1 MRIATP
7 RTLLALPVALVVAA
21 VIATPSVAA
30 TPAASIA
37 PSTSQAAPGPTAQ
50 GIIMS
55 DGRICN
61 PRWGC

>member
-1 MRIATP
+1 MRIAKS
-7 RTLLALPVALVVAA
+7 LAIPAALVVAA
-21 VIATPSVAA
+21 VCATPSVAA
-30 TPAASIA
+30 TQTASIA
-37 PSTSQAAPGPTAQ
+37 PSALQAAPGPTAQ

>member
-1 MRIATP
+1 MRIASP
-7 RTLLALPVALVVAA
+7 RTLLALPAALVVAA
-21 VIATPSVAA
+21 VIAAPSMAA
-30 TPAASIA
+30 TQTDSIA
-37 PSTSQAAPGPTAQ
+37 PHAAPGQTAQ

>member
-1 MRIATP
+1 MFTSR
-7 RTLLALPVALVVAA
+7 LLALPVAAVLVA
-21 VIATPSVAA
+21 VSAPASIAA
-30 TPAASIA
+30 TPTLNAA
-37 PSTSQAAPGPTAQ
+37 AAPTPGTTAQ

>member
-1 MRIATP
+1 MRSA
-7 RTLLALPVALVVAA
+7 RLLALPIAALVVAVSA
-21 VIATPSVAA
+21 PASIAA
-30 TPAASIA
+30 TPTLSPAS
-37 PSTSQAAPGPTAQ
+37 AAPLAGASTQ